1 MLCSRSV
8 KKQFTLG
15 YKGKVQSLWP
25 VQSGKWLL
33 DQISVKMLE
42 EALTALISRKKKKND
57 EGSLQISLENRA
69 TMHAGCLALKD
80 VNSTSNFRINCELGQ

>member
-42 EALTALISRKKKKND
+42 EALTALISRKKKK
-57 EGSLQISLENRA
+57 R
-69 TMHAGCLALKD
+69 
-80 VNSTSNFRINCELGQ
+80 